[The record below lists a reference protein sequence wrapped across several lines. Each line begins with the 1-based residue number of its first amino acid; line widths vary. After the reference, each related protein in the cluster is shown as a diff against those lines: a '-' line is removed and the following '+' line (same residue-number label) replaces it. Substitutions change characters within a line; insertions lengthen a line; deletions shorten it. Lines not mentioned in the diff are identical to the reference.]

1 MQVHPGGVRQ
11 QGDLHHDEPGLR
23 HDPDAPQEYPQEA
36 RAGGVRRHQPVRL
49 PDEPETGVG
58 GNTGYRPSSND
69 DAPEEGTVVVDKV
82 YDVVVVGS
90 GFAGLAA
97 AIEARNAGCSVL
109 IIEKMRVPGGNS
121 ALSGGLFAV
130 ADSPLQ
136 AAAGIVDSPARL
148 VSDMLRAGKGL
159 NHPDLVRTVAGHSLE
174 AYFWA
179 RDYLGVTFDDAL
191 IHGGGHSVPR
201 IYNTPACSGAA
212 IVQALLVKCRELGL
226 TIRMQCALK
235 DLIQDESGRVTG
247 VAVADGHIFPRRDS
261 GTTRRIT
268 ARRGVVLASGGFCQ
282 DVAFR
287 MVQNPRLDGS
297 LETTNH
303 PGATAEGL
311 VSALKVGA
319 TPVHLSWIQLGP
331 WTSRDEKGWG
341 WGPCSRCW
349 WASPTGS

>member
-1 MQVHPGGVRQ
+1 M
-11 QGDLHHDEPGLR
+11 
-23 HDPDAPQEYPQEA
+23 
-36 RAGGVRRHQPVRL
+36 
-49 PDEPETGVG
+49 
-58 GNTGYRPSSND
+58 
-69 DAPEEGTVVVDKV
+69 DKV